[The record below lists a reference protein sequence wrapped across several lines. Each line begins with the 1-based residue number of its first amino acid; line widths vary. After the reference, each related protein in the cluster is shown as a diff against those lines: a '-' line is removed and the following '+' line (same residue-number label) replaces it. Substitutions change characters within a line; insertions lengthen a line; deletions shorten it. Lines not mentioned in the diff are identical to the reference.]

1 MATQAPQGLLDSGDS
16 ETYETPTE
24 EAQLEHVFE
33 TSRTLGELFT
43 LLKNQPE
50 DAALATLQSIRQGH
64 SPAEILQST
73 AGDLSNKTHL
83 SPHATSRSMIPPTQ
97 IALEYHLVVRHPNV
111 YPQLVPLDTAFID
124 LELLGIRPFG
134 FDKTSRE
141 TPFLSRVQGPLLD
154 QVVDPQ
160 AVINKA
166 PDDCV
171 VNHIDPRLR
180 YIDISRWTSIKIS
193 NRLAGEAIALI
204 PENQP
209 AVLGLFR
216 RRFVPRQF
224 V

>member
-83 SPHATSRSMIPPTQ
+83 TTRDKQEHDTS
-97 IALEYHLVVRHPNV
+97 HPN
-111 YPQLVPLDTAFID
+111 
-124 LELLGIRPFG
+124 RP
-134 FDKTSRE
+134 
-141 TPFLSRVQGPLLD
+141 
-154 QVVDPQ
+154 
-160 AVINKA
+160 
-166 PDDCV
+166 
-171 VNHIDPRLR
+171 
-180 YIDISRWTSIKIS
+180 
-193 NRLAGEAIALI
+193 
-204 PENQP
+204 
-209 AVLGLFR
+209 
-216 RRFVPRQF
+216 
-224 V
+224 